1 MSRKKWELK
10 HQTIEWL
17 FLYFTAGITTHSWHN
32 KMATHVI
39 LLHAD
44 GFLSLM
50 RVTAVLIPTPV
61 PVHVW
66 DLVVP
71 TLCSP
76 TPRITIKQG
85 GTKTVSMNNLI
96 SSFVYFPV
104 EMGGRSSH
112 VSWIYIYLCNRYIS
126 PFSLWVETPIQWQV
140 VLQSRFCDMW
150 QIGVFL
156 RTFFSTKTTD
166 RHRVLHSYVLCMYH
180 VYSHST
186 HWLVN
191 NLLLSIDEYLI
202 LLNFIIICK

>member
-1 MSRKKWELK
+1 MLQFS
-10 HQTIEWL
+10 
-17 FLYFTAGITTHSWHN
+17 FFSTHIPNLSNQN
-32 KMATHVI
+32 KVFI
-39 LLHAD
+39 WY
-44 GFLSLM
+44 S
-50 RVTAVLIPTPV
+50 VLIGCFSCTSTNSYSKPV